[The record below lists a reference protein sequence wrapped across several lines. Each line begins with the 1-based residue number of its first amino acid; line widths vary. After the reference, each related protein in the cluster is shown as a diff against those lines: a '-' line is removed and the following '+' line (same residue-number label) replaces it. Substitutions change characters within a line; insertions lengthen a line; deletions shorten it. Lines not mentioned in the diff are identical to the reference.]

1 MVWEE
6 FLKIPTKPKDVL
18 FLLQFFNRGKL
29 YFKKQL
35 FKILHE
41 KFEILYL
48 LFHRIFWAVSHIT
61 QPALFASL
69 QARQDEGNCYYVKLI
84 ENKKFAQ
91 SFFPLVFAFLCV
103 GEKEEDTVFPFSG
116 FPLHPFHLIFVFD
129 YLSTASL
136 LPDFYPLPT
145 WYCIIIMEGRLPLIH
160 TFLSFNLARCPYQT
174 AALKN
179 KEIYYF
185 ENNSYKY
192 FVY

>member
-41 KFEILYL
+41 KFETLYL

-69 QARQDEGNCYYVKLI
+69 QARQDGGNCYYVKII

-91 SFFPLVFAFLCV
+91 SFFPPCFCIFMCWGEGEGDSFSFLW
-103 GEKEEDTVFPFSG
+103 
-116 FPLHPFHLIFVFD
+116 
-129 YLSTASL
+129 LSSSSL
-136 LPDFYPLPT
+136 SSNL
-145 WYCIIIMEGRLPLIH
+145 CIWL
-160 TFLSFNLARCPYQT
+160 
-174 AALKN
+174 
-179 KEIYYF
+179 
-185 ENNSYKY
+185 
-192 FVY
+192 FVYCFNPSWFFSFTKLILYYYHGG